1 MTNLAHNAS
10 TASASKPASIL
21 DRPGLSVRRNREFT
35 RVGRFKPGGAERLH
49 KLFRSRRL
57 PMRRATRRV
66 LAAPAVA
73 PLALIPA
80 VASAHPAHDAVD
92 LFHGLI
98 HPFSGMD
105 HVLVMVAVGLLAAQI
120 GGRAVWLVPASFVLT
135 MAVAGLAGMAGV
147 LPHVEL
153 GIAVSAFVLGAMIAF
168 GVRLPLAAVMG
179 LVAFFAVFHGYAHG
193 AEMPQTAS
201 GLVYAAGFVVATALL
216 HGLGITLG
224 LGLTRTSEAFGRA
237 ACQLGGVATMVAGT
251 VLLIGAV

>member
-1 MTNLAHNAS
+1 
-10 TASASKPASIL
+10 
-21 DRPGLSVRRNREFT
+21 
-35 RVGRFKPGGAERLH
+35 
-49 KLFRSRRL
+49 
-57 PMRRATRRV
+57 MRRATRRV

-153 GIAVSAFVLGAMIAF
+153 GIAVSVFVLGAMIAF

-216 HGLGITLG
+216 HGLGIALG